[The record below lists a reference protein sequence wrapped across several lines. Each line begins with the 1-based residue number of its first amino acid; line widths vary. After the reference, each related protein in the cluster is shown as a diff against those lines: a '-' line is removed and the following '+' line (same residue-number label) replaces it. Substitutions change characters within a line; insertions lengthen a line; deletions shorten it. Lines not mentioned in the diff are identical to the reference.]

1 MKNIPYFVRYS
12 AVVGLISGASLVLIA
27 TIFSLFRVN
36 PFGQYELSYL
46 NPVLL
51 IFIFLGLRHF
61 RFRHYSGYLEGWR
74 AVSMGIVITFLTA
87 LVYAVG
93 VGVILSVS
101 ETILELHK
109 KDLAG
114 LLNNLKEE
122 RSAVNTE
129 ELQRDITVF
138 GLAFQVYLRTFALG
152 IFFTF
157 VSTIFVKKSKPEL

>member
-1 MKNIPYFVRYS
+1 
-12 AVVGLISGASLVLIA
+12 
-27 TIFSLFRVN
+27 
-36 PFGQYELSYL
+36 
-46 NPVLL
+46 
-51 IFIFLGLRHF
+51 
-61 RFRHYSGYLEGWR
+61 
-74 AVSMGIVITFLTA
+74 
-87 LVYAVG
+87 
-93 VGVILSVS
+93 
-101 ETILELHK
+101 LELHK